1 MAETCKTCRK
11 EFESGIWLSPQFRD
25 EKVLLFCSDKCKQEY
40 LENKL
45 RRIKVNYPDYY
56 EKIKIAAENKSFL
69 GNKDIYAPFIE
80 AIKNKNS
87 KKTAP
92 IKIGVDTSIIVNL
105 ILKDINLFE
114 FKKKEFSGDAVPYYA
129 MRTKYEFKRVM
140 LNKFDVD
147 KKEKNKL
154 WRRIKS
160 SLGLKPL
167 KIGSSDISKYTDKVK
182 KANTKLI
189 EQKEPQFQKDYKI
202 ENEDIEIIASFLKSK
217 IKIVYTSDRA
227 FHETCEILRLD
238 SKLIT
243 MQDYSM
249 MKKRIL

>member
-1 MAETCKTCRK
+1 
-11 EFESGIWLSPQFRD
+11 
-25 EKVLLFCSDKCKQEY
+25 
-40 LENKL
+40 
-45 RRIKVNYPDYY
+45 
-56 EKIKIAAENKSFL
+56 
-69 GNKDIYAPFIE
+69 
-80 AIKNKNS
+80 
-87 KKTAP
+87 
-92 IKIGVDTSIIVNL
+92 
-105 ILKDINLFE
+105 
-114 FKKKEFSGDAVPYYA
+114 